1 MRIEVGE
8 PCPLPDDPVLAEWA
22 TTLSDTGDWGWILD
36 SSWRT
41 VFMTDEQRLGFAAG
55 VEMVPIVI
63 GEHLFGSEMVDVS
76 AHWRTGPTTDATW
89 RDKFSKLG
97 GLVLADT
104 PGGKDELRSLVHPS
118 LVEIVDELAPSRRSA
133 TAASLIGTGTT
144 GRNESVA
151 IKVVRIRD
159 GGGHLRG
166 TALLFKPEAGMNVL
180 GAMAYDR
187 DLDHLER
194 LNLVASARR
203 RPAAILFTDLEGS
216 SALSRTLS
224 TGS

>member
-1 MRIEVGE
+1 MVRIEVGE

-41 VFMTDEQRLGFAAG
+41 VFMTSEQRLSFAAG

-97 GLVLADT
+97 MLEEKIN
-104 PGGKDELRSLVHPS
+104 PERSVS
-118 LVEIVDELAPSRRSA
+118 SGS
-133 TAASLIGTGTT
+133 GTSSITST
-144 GRNESVA
+144 
-151 IKVVRIRD
+151 
-159 GGGHLRG
+159 
-166 TALLFKPEAGMNVL
+166 
-180 GAMAYDR
+180 
-187 DLDHLER
+187 
-194 LNLVASARR
+194 
-203 RPAAILFTDLEGS
+203 LEGNCRFTRSTAITLRRETASRLS
-216 SALSRTLS
+216 STLPR
-224 TGS
+224 